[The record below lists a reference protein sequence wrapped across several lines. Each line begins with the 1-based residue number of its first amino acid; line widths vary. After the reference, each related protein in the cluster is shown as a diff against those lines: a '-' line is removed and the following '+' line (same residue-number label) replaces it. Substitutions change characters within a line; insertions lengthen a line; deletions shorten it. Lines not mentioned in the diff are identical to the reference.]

1 MPFDEEP
8 ITTPI
13 IGVESDELE
22 NYASD
27 PDVVKECKK
36 EILPLLSKARDNRNG
51 KVRDDWE
58 RYRDVYNL
66 RRTITFYDGRSKL
79 FLGAIRDAV
88 DTLTRVSKDSI
99 LADPYLM
106 VESDVPRWS
115 EVGVHFIK
123 YLLEDQC
130 KIRPKLSMFL
140 RQLYQIGTSCFRFGW
155 KTSVREV
162 KYRERSEIVTGTE
175 IKTRRTYDH
184 YGPTLDVVDMQRIFV
199 WPETATDYDGL
210 NMVFED
216 NITTIKEI
224 RQKVKQGWYDP
235 IAAQKAIDAGEKSLA
250 EDRESHSQSQKEGL
264 TNQAIDKSEIDITEI
279 WVKYKLPNDHSE
291 GDDLPWV
298 WITVSGDEIL
308 RVQENP
314 WWFQTPPYLFGAI
327 FREHDYFYGHGVI
340 EASEMWQYMLNDL
353 VNQTM
358 DCGTYS
364 LNPIAMMNP
373 MEVDDPDMYQIEPGA
388 KWLIDPGAIK
398 FERPPA
404 QMTQEGLGMVRFL
417 MNIIQES
424 SKATA
429 LVSGAPREGM
439 GPAASTATGVSTLAA
454 SANAAIVD
462 QVEELE
468 SQIFNP
474 LVKMVEIAAHQFMDD
489 DMVIRIEGQDATVMT
504 DRIIEPQD
512 LVLST
517 DIRWLASRRLREK
530 LARGQQYLNM
540 LNMAL
545 GIDPAVTKA
554 QGFIIDLKHI
564 IKKAAMAIGADEAEK
579 IVKDITQSMP
589 GVPVEMEYELVIAGR
604 MVVASPFEPEEVHMA
619 KIQALMSFPMPAS
632 SFAKLKLQ
640 DLIMSHYQEA
650 NNARQQQIAQMQ
662 QQQEAEGTTQGGDA
676 RGPVGGA
683 TPAPAMPFSPPV
695 RPQEQPQLA
704 NEGAAAQGL
713 FSQAMGA

>member
-1 MPFDEEP
+1 MPFQNEDQPEITSP
-8 ITTPI
+8 IS
-13 IGVESDELE
+13 GVEPQELE
-22 NYASD
+22 NFASD
-27 PDVVKECKK
+27 PDVVKELKK
-36 EILPLLSKARDNRNG
+36 DILPLLDKARENRNG
-51 KVRDDWE
+51 RIRDDWD

-88 DTLTRVSKDSI
+88 DTLTRVAKDSI

-106 VESDVPRWS
+106 VESDVARWS

-140 RQLYQIGTSCFRFGW
+140 RQLYQIGTSCLKFGW
-155 KTSVREV
+155 KTSVRNV
-162 KYRERSEIVTGTE
+162 KYRERSDIGME
-175 IKTRRTYDH
+175 IKTNRMYDH
-184 YGPTLDVVDMQRIFV
+184 YGPTLEVVDMQRVFV
-199 WPETATDYDGL
+199 WPETQTDYSGL
-210 NMVFED
+210 TMVFED
-216 NITTIKEI
+216 NVTTIKEI
-224 RQKVKQGWYDP
+224 RQKVKAGWYDP
-235 IAAQKAIDAGEKSLA
+235 DAAQKVIEAQEKTLV
-250 EDRESHSQSQKEGL
+250 EDRRSRSQSQKEGVNNDDVDKDTLDL
-264 TNQAIDKSEIDITEI
+264 TEL
-279 WVKYKLPNDHSE
+279 WVKFKLPNDESSE
-291 GDDLPWV
+291 DDLPWV
-298 WITVSGDEIL
+298 WVTLAGDEIL

-314 WWFQTPPYLFGAI
+314 WWFQSPPYLFGAI

-358 DCGTYS
+358 DCGTFS
-364 LNPIAMMNP
+364 LNPIALMNP
-373 MEVDDPDMYQIEPGA
+373 MDIDDPDMYQVEPGA
-388 KWLIDPGAIK
+388 KWLIDPGAVK

-404 QMTQEGLGMVRFL
+404 QMTMEGLGMVRFL

-429 LVSGAPREGM
+429 LVSGSPREGM

-468 SQIFNP
+468 SQLFNP
-474 LVKMVEIAAHQFMDD
+474 LVKMVEISAHQFMDD
-489 DMVIRIEGQDATVMT
+489 KMIIRIEGPDAVIMT
-504 DRIIEPQD
+504 ERIIEPQD

-540 LNMAL
+540 LNMFL
-545 GIDPAVTKA
+545 GVDPAITKA
-554 QGFIIDLKHI
+554 QGFIIDLKHVV
-564 IKKAAMAIGADEAEK
+564 KKAAMSIGADEAEK

-589 GVPVEMEYELVIAGR
+589 GVPVEMEYELVVAGR
-604 MVVASPFEPEEVHMA
+604 NVVASPFEPVEVHMA
-619 KIQALMSFPMPAS
+619 KIQALMALPMPGS
-632 SFAKLKLQ
+632 DFAKLKLQ

-650 NNARQQQIAQMQ
+650 NNAQ
-662 QQQEAEGTTQGGDA
+662 QQQLAQLQEEGGGGTPGGDQ

-683 TPAPAMPFSPPV
+683 TPAPAMPLSPPV
-695 RPQEQPQLA
+695 RPQEQPQVGSQAGGL
-704 NEGAAAQGL
+704 QGI
-713 FSQAMGA
+713 FSQAMG